1 MKKIAV
7 FGSSK
12 CLPGDSEYIF
22 AYNLG
27 KRLGECGFS
36 VSTGGYQGTMEAVS
50 KGASEHPVE
59 VVGYT
64 VPNLFLGR
72 DGGNKFITKEVTTE
86 TLAERIGG
94 LISDSETIVALP
106 GSIGT
111 FTEILVIWNQEF
123 VKECN
128 EMNVSQ
134 RIYLYKPFWEP
145 IMKSMPEDL
154 SLPLDLLLY
163 FNNIEDLIQQ
173 LEG

>member
-1 MKKIAV
+1 MKKITV

-12 CLPGDSEYIF
+12 CLPGDSEYVF

-27 KRLGECGFS
+27 KRLGKCGFS
-36 VSTGGYQGTMEAVS
+36 VATGGYQGTMEAVS

-72 DGGNKFITKEVTTE
+72 DGGNKFITKEIATE

-94 LISDSETIVALP
+94 LINDSEVIVALP

-111 FTEILVIWNQEF
+111 FTELLVIWNQEY

-128 EMNVSQ
+128 EMKISHN
-134 RIYLYKPFWEP
+134 IYLYEPFWKP
-145 IMKSMPEDL
+145 IMENMPENL
-154 SLPLDLLLY
+154 NLPLDLLLY
-163 FNNIEDLIQQ
+163 FKNIDDLIEQ
-173 LEG
+173 LES